1 MHVLNVLPWK
11 QMYSGCVQTGL
22 RIFFLFAVVCTTCSE
37 CVCIS
42 HLHAS
47 YPGKYHAY
55 LALIFEQT
63 VILYSPS
70 HSPSLPLP
78 PSPSLPLLPFPLSSS
93 PLHFSTCLTPS
104 QYYDNEWTLWDRF
117 EVNGMRDGREMTVQ
131 DLYDYFEVCGG

>member
-1 MHVLNVLPWK
+1 MFFPGNKCTVDVYKQDCVYFSDLQSCAPHAANVSVFHML
-11 QMYSGCVQTGL
+11 Q
-22 RIFFLFAVVCTTCSE
+22 
-37 CVCIS
+37 
-42 HLHAS
+42 HAS

-55 LALIFEQT
+55 LAQILEQT

-117 EVNGMRDGREMTVQ
+117 EVNGIRDGREMTVQ